1 MHPGVFAH
9 EIHLRNALE
18 HHQAGRLEVARQE
31 YEATLALQP
40 DEPQALMGLGIVA
53 VQLGETAIGLP
64 YLEAAA
70 ELAPHTAD
78 CWINLT
84 NAYRLAERFE
94 DGVRA
99 GQQAVLRAPERAGA
113 WSNWAACLR
122 AVGRVGDAVTSATTA
137 TEVDRDCAEAWRNL
151 GAARLDLGEAESA
164 LNAFYQALRLQPE
177 HAECWSNVLFAAQYV
192 DGLAPETLAGLTAA
206 FGRTQPSSDRPAK
219 PEAIQRIGFVSG
231 DFRGHPVGRFLT
243 ALLPVLSARGIQI
256 ALIKNQPADDETT
269 AELERYAMAVV
280 DVWGKDTDAAYDAVT
295 ALCLDVAIDL
305 SGHSSYHR
313 LDLFAERL
321 APRQYTWLGYSAP
334 TGVPAMDG
342 WIVGANMLP
351 PQAPEAADVEQVITL
366 DGPFLV
372 DRPGNAKATPAPCAA
387 GCPVTFG
394 SFNNPAKIGPRT
406 RAMWATLLHA
416 LSESRLLMKYRV
428 FDDPETCEHWRT
440 VWEEYGIEPER
451 IEFRGW
457 TDVEGRHFDF
467 SRVDLALDPWPYSG
481 ATTTLDLLRAGV
493 PVVTLAGDRYASR
506 MSASFLEATGHSD
519 WIAHRE
525 SEFVAICERLISQ
538 PEELTELRLALPG
551 EVAASPICDAE
562 AFADA
567 FLRALE
573 AAP

>member
-1 MHPGVFAH
+1 MRPGVFAPDT
-9 EIHLRNALE
+9 HLKKALE
-18 HHQAGRLEVARQE
+18 HHRAGRLENARNE
-31 YEATLALQP
+31 YEATLALHPQ
-40 DEPQALMGLGIVA
+40 EPQALMGLGIVA
-53 VQLGETAIGLP
+53 VQLGETAVGLP

-70 ELAPHTAD
+70 ELAPHTPD

-94 DGVRA
+94 DGVKS
-99 GQQAVLRAPERAGA
+99 GQQAVLRAPDHPGA

-122 AVGRVGDAVTSATTA
+122 AVGRIGDAVTAATTA
-137 TEVDRDCAEAWRNL
+137 TDLDRNHAEAWRNL

-177 HAECWSNVLFAAQYV
+177 HAESWSHVLFAAQYV
-192 DGLAPETLAGLTAA
+192 DELAPETLAGLAAA
-206 FGRTQPSSDRPAK
+206 FGRTQPASQRPDK
-219 PEAIQRIGFVSG
+219 PASLQRIGFVSG
-231 DFRGHPVGRFLT
+231 DFRGHPVGRFLS
-243 ALLPVLSARGIQI
+243 ALLPVLSARGVQI

-269 AELERYAMAVV
+269 ADLARHAMAVV
-280 DVWGKDTDAAYDAVT
+280 DVWGKDTDTAYDAVT

-305 SGHSSYHR
+305 SGHSSHHR
-313 LDLFAERL
+313 LDLFAERV

-334 TGVPAMDG
+334 TGVPAIDG

-351 PQAPEAADVEQVITL
+351 PHAPEAEGIEPIVTL

-372 DRPGNAKATPAPCAA
+372 DRPGYAKATPAPCN
-387 GCPVTFG
+387 GGSPVTFG

-416 LSESRLLMKYRV
+416 LPESRLLMKYRV
-428 FDDPETCEHWRT
+428 FDDDATRAHWRT
-440 VWEEYGIEPER
+440 VWEGFGIEPDR

-457 TDVEGRHFDF
+457 TDAEGRHFDY

-525 SEFVAICERLISQ
+525 SEFVAICERLVSQ
-538 PEELTELRLALPG
+538 PDQLTHLRLALPR
-551 EVAASPICDAE
+551 EVAKSSICDAE

-573 AAP
+573 EAP